1 MTAAE
6 TEGMRAIETAIHHL
20 VRRLLKAIDHHEGY
34 RLYAAEFNRLK
45 SCARLLSILGTFPP
59 RLWRRTPGVSRAWK
73 RERRQ
78 ERTL

>member
-45 SCARLLSILGTFPP
+45 SCAGTPDTRGELSEALGCFRPEHFL
-59 RLWRRTPGVSRAWK
+59 RSPGKS
-73 RERRQ
+73 
-78 ERTL
+78 L

>member
-45 SCARLLSILGTFPP
+45 SCARVATRSRHRNRCTV
-59 RLWRRTPGVSRAWK
+59 RREV
-73 RERRQ
+73 
-78 ERTL
+78 

>member
-45 SCARLLSILGTFPP
+45 SCASRLTSPSCP
-59 RLWRRTPGVSRAWK
+59 QDRRHTCRSSAGN
-73 RERRQ
+73 
-78 ERTL
+78 L